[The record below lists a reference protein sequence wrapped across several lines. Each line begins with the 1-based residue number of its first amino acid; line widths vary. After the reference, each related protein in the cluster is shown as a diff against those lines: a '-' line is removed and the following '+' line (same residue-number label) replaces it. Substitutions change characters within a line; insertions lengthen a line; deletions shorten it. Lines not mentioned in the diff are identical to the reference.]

1 MVSLE
6 TGCVC
11 VCVFLTH
18 GKALCAYRWCGDC
31 VCVCVCVEGWV
42 GDTKCIKQMIDD
54 FHSYT
59 WWRSLCSLSAFLC
72 SHPIQL
78 FSSLSLQSIPSPLPL
93 SPSSFPALRII
104 FLCLICFCLHLNPS
118 LPFNLL
124 PSSDFTCIRGVA
136 WRLVPPPPPLLTH
149 WSFCHLQFEDYFRHL
164 WSDRHYIAEIEKTA
178 SETRVKST
186 CIWTGSAYTTLSSRK
201 FGFLLQ
207 PRFNPAHTLS
217 MAWLKASVCPIS
229 EKRVTGFPILNMFC
243 QEAAKQCSHC
253 KNNHFLEIQSSFWL
267 TAADQRQGIG

>member
-1 MVSLE
+1 MWGL
-6 TGCVC
+6 CV
-11 VCVFLTH
+11 
-18 GKALCAYRWCGDC
+18 C
-31 VCVCVCVEGWV
+31 VCVCVCVEEWV

-124 PSSDFTCIRGVA
+124 PSSDFTCMRGVA

-178 SETRVKST
+178 SETCVKSLYLNWQCLHNFVLKKVWIST
-186 CIWTGSAYTTLSSRK
+186 ATQI
-201 FGFLLQ
+201 Q
-207 PRFNPAHTLS
+207 PCTHS
-217 MAWLKASVCPIS
+217 
-229 EKRVTGFPILNMFC
+229 LNG
-243 QEAAKQCSHC
+243 
-253 KNNHFLEIQSSFWL
+253 L
-267 TAADQRQGIG
+267 T